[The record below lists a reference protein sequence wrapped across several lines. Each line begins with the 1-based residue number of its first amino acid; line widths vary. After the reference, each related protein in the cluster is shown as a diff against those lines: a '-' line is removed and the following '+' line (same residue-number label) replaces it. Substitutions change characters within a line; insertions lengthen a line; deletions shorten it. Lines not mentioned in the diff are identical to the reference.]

1 MSKICFFNTAMAWG
15 GGEKWHYDM
24 ASYLTSQGI
33 SALFICKKNS
43 ALHKK
48 LKISDIPF
56 YLINISNTSFLNPFK
71 LFKLR
76 KIFQNNDIDTIVL
89 NLSQDLKSGGISA
102 KLANVNRIIY
112 RRGSAIPVRNT
123 FLNKLIF
130 KMIVD
135 EILVNSIETKKC
147 ILKENSKIFPE
158 QFIKVIYNGIDCQKF
173 IESEHKNL
181 YKRKNNEVVL
191 TNLGRLEQQKN
202 QTFLI
207 EIAAELNRRNINF
220 HMLIGGKGRLQ
231 KNLEKKIKKLK
242 LNDKID
248 LLGFIKNPK
257 NLYESGDIFLLSSFW
272 EGFGYVIAEAGICKK
287 PVIAFDISSNPE
299 IIINGKTGFLVEK
312 NSVQKFCDK
321 IEFFCENKKEIKN
334 IGNNAFNHIQNY
346 FDIFKLKKTVL
357 KYLVE
362 RNRKKIT
369 AIITTFNVEN
379 EISNC
384 LDSIKWVDE
393 IIIVDSFSTDCTEK
407 ICEKYGAK
415 IFKRKYKYAAEQK
428 NWILKKIKN
437 PWVIILD
444 SDEILEPE
452 SKNEILKIL
461 NTRPK
466 FTAYWIKRKNYFLG
480 KKINFSGW
488 QNDKVVRFF
497 NKNFHKY
504 ENKMV
509 HAEIEK
515 KTQFGVLSSK
525 IIHHTSTDINIYS
538 KKIRR
543 YAKYASIEHINE
555 NKKINWFHLYIKPFH
570 KFIYNFIFRGG
581 FLDGKNGFIIC
592 YYKFLESFLKAKFVL
607 KDGKTNK

>member
-56 YLINISNTSFLNPFK
+56 YIINISNTSFLNPFK

-231 KNLEKKIKKLK
+231 KNLEKKLK
-242 LNDKID
+242 N
-248 LLGFIKNPK
+248 
-257 NLYESGDIFLLSSFW
+257 
-272 EGFGYVIAEAGICKK
+272 
-287 PVIAFDISSNPE
+287 
-299 IIINGKTGFLVEK
+299 
-312 NSVQKFCDK
+312 
-321 IEFFCENKKEIKN
+321 
-334 IGNNAFNHIQNY
+334 
-346 FDIFKLKKTVL
+346 
-357 KYLVE
+357 
-362 RNRKKIT
+362 
-369 AIITTFNVEN
+369 
-379 EISNC
+379 
-384 LDSIKWVDE
+384 
-393 IIIVDSFSTDCTEK
+393 
-407 ICEKYGAK
+407 
-415 IFKRKYKYAAEQK
+415 
-428 NWILKKIKN
+428 
-437 PWVIILD
+437 
-444 SDEILEPE
+444 
-452 SKNEILKIL
+452 
-461 NTRPK
+461 
-466 FTAYWIKRKNYFLG
+466 
-480 KKINFSGW
+480 
-488 QNDKVVRFF
+488 
-497 NKNFHKY
+497 
-504 ENKMV
+504 
-509 HAEIEK
+509 
-515 KTQFGVLSSK
+515 
-525 IIHHTSTDINIYS
+525 
-538 KKIRR
+538 
-543 YAKYASIEHINE
+543 
-555 NKKINWFHLYIKPFH
+555 
-570 KFIYNFIFRGG
+570 
-581 FLDGKNGFIIC
+581 
-592 YYKFLESFLKAKFVL
+592 
-607 KDGKTNK
+607 